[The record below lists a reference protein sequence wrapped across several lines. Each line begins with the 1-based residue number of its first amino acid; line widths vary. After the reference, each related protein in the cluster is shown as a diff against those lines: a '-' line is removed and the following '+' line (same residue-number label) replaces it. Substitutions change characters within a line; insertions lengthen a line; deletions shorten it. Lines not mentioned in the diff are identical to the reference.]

1 MAPEVAVKRARTAG
15 ERGLFSSLCYET
27 YVAEMN
33 MFSSVADHLARRLSD
48 ADDERSE
55 LLIAYADSQP
65 AGVMR
70 LTFGADGP
78 FPADF
83 LDAYGM
89 DDFLPDVSRSAMM
102 VLTRFVVRRVHRR
115 TAVPFALIVEAARIG
130 AGRGIELAFC
140 DCQPH
145 LINLYQGLGFRPYRH
160 TYNHPH
166 FGLMVPSCSSPA
178 TQTTCGRSVRR
189 CSAR

>member
-1 MAPEVAVKRARTAG
+1 
-15 ERGLFSSLCYET
+15 
-27 YVAEMN
+27 
-33 MFSSVADHLARRLSD
+33 
-48 ADDERSE
+48 
-55 LLIAYADSQP
+55 
-65 AGVMR
+65 MR

-83 LDAYGM
+83 LDAYGT
-89 DDFLPDVSRSAMM
+89 DQFLPVVPRAAMM
-102 VLTRFVVRRVHRR
+102 VLTRFVVRRTDRR
-115 TAVPFALIVEAARIG
+115 TAVPSALIVEAAQIG
-130 AGRGIELAFC
+130 AGRAIELAFC
-140 DCQPH
+140 DCQPR